1 MGAAR
6 CVVAGCNLIDHDEK
20 APELH
25 EGKSLVSDAWS
36 LTPILE
42 DGAGR
47 GWELDVDVYVSRELS
62 TAEARELAKA
72 LVQLADKIEGGDL

>member
-1 MGAAR
+1 MGASR
-6 CVVAGCNLIDHDEK
+6 CVVAGCNLMAHDEN

-25 EGKSLVSDAWS
+25 YGEALEGDAWS
-36 LTPILE
+36 VTPALE

-47 GWELDVDVYVSRELS
+47 GWELDVDVYFSREL
-62 TAEARELAKA
+62 TVTEARELAKA

>member
-6 CVVAGCNLIDHDEK
+6 CTVAGCNLIDHDER

-25 EGKSLVSDAWS
+25 YGKSLVSDAWS
-36 LTPILE
+36 VTPTLE

-47 GWELDVDVYVSRELS
+47 GWELDVDVYVSREL
-62 TAEARELAKA
+62 TVTEARELAKA